1 MNKNC
6 PLQAKNCGGCPLLSQ
21 EYAQQL
27 ETKRQTVKKLLACYA
42 PIEPVRGMKD
52 PWHYRNKAIA
62 TFAAGPGGRLVAGI
76 YAAGTH
82 RVLPAVDCLLQ
93 DETINQVIAAA
104 AEAARR
110 CHYEAFD
117 EDRGTGLI
125 RHVLVRRGFGTGEI
139 MVVLVTAQEI
149 LPGAKNFVRALREE
163 AVRRGAV
170 VTTAVQNVNPRKTS
184 AVLGPYDRI
193 LFGKGY
199 ILDTLS
205 GHTFSIGPRSFYQ
218 VNPTQTEEL
227 YRLAIKAAALTGTQT
242 VLDAYCGT
250 GTIALTAAPFAKAV
264 TGVEINEDAVKDAI
278 ANARHNRIANA
289 RFYAEDATSWIVQA
303 AAEGRHAD
311 VVFLDPPRE
320 GSTPE
325 FLRALARL
333 APQRVVYISCNPETQ
348 SRDLAVLTKL
358 GYQAK
363 RIWPVDMFPH
373 TAHVETVVLM
383 SRVENQP

>member
-1 MNKNC
+1 MNEKC
-6 PLQAKNCGGCPLLSQ
+6 PLQAKNCGGCPLMQQ

-27 ETKRQTVKKLLACYA
+27 EAKRLTVKKLLVSYA
-42 PIEPVRGMKD
+42 PVEPVRGMKN

-62 TFAAGPGGRLVAGI
+62 TFATGAGGRLTAGI

-117 EDRGTGLI
+117 EDHGTGLV

-139 MVVLVTAQEI
+139 MVVLVTVEEI

-163 AVRRGAV
+163 AQRRGTA
-170 VTTAVQNVNPRKTS
+170 VTTVVQNVNPRKTS
-184 AVLGPYDRI
+184 AVLGPYDRV

-199 ILDTLS
+199 IVDTLL

-218 VNPTQTEEL
+218 VNPVQTEIL
-227 YRLAIKAAALTGTQT
+227 YNLAIKAAALTGTET

-250 GTIALTAAPFAKAV
+250 GTIALTAAPFAKSV
-264 TGVEINEDAVKDAI
+264 VGVEINEGAVQDAI
-278 ANARHNRIANA
+278 ANARHNHVANA
-289 RFYAEDATSWIVQA
+289 RFYAEDATTWVMRA
-303 AAEGRHAD
+303 AAEHKTAD

-333 APQRVVYISCNPETQ
+333 APRRVVYISCNPETQ
-348 SRDLAVLTKL
+348 ARDLAVLTKL
-358 GYQAK
+358 DYQAK
-363 RIWPVDMFPH
+363 RVWPVDMFPH
-373 TAHVETVVLM
+373 TAHVETIIALH
-383 SRVENQP
+383 RKNI